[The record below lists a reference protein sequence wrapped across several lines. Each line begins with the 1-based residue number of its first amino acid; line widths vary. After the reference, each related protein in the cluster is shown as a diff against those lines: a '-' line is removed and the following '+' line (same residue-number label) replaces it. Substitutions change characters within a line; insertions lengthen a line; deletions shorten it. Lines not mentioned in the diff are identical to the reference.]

1 MKKFLLLF
9 LIISSSPFALNASY
23 FKAEVKRTESALFHG
38 QLFCEGRRGKFSDK
52 EVMTISDN
60 YLAKTFKKSELK
72 LIDKAHWDAVN
83 YISGAIK
90 KHKCNLKK
98 LRNNKKEFD
107 KMLNFALDILSGY
120 RYLPD

>member
-1 MKKFLLLF
+1 MA
-9 LIISSSPFALNASY
+9 IIKSFRIKS
-23 FKAEVKRTESALFHG
+23 
-38 QLFCEGRRGKFSDK
+38 
-52 EVMTISDN
+52 
-60 YLAKTFKKSELK
+60 FKKSELK

-107 KMLNFALDILSGY
+107 KMLNFALDILS
-120 RYLPD
+120 

>member
-9 LIISSSPFALNASY
+9 LIISSSPFALHASY

-52 EVMTISDN
+52 EVMRISDN

-72 LIDKAHWDAVN
+72 LIDKAHWDAAN

-98 LRNNKKEFD
+98 IKKNEKEFN
-107 KMLNFALDILSGY
+107 KILNFALDILSGD
-120 RYLPD
+120 RYLRD